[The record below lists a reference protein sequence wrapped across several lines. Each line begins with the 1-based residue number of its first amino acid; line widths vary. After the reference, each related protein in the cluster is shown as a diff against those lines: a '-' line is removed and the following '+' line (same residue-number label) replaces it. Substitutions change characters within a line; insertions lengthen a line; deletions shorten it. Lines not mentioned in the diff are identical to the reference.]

1 MDKNKTRL
9 IAQVGVAVALA
20 TVLQYVK
27 IMQLPQGGS
36 VSLQSVPII
45 VMALLYGPKVGMLV
59 GGIFGLV
66 EVLLDSYV
74 IHPIQF
80 LLDYPVPFMVLGLAG
95 LWANKKVLSIGFAY
109 CLRYLAHILSGVVF
123 FGEYAPAGTNVWLYS
138 IMYNGS
144 YLIPEAVLTAI
155 VSIWLWRQL
164 QKRGFSELA
173 Q

>member
-1 MDKNKTRL
+1 MDKNKTRM

-20 TVLQYVK
+20 TVLQYIK
-27 IMQLPQGGS
+27 ILQLPQGGS

-45 VMALLYGPKVGMLV
+45 VMALLYGPKVGVLV
-59 GGIFGLV
+59 GGVFGIV

-80 LLDYPVPFMVLGLAG
+80 LLDYPIPFMALGLAG
-95 LWANKKVLSIGFAY
+95 MWADRKVLSITFAY

-123 FGEYAPAGTNVWLYS
+123 FGQYAPEGANVWIYS
-138 IMYNGS
+138 IVYNGS
-144 YLIPEAVLTAI
+144 FLIPEAFLSATI
-155 VSIWLWRQL
+155 SIWLWRQL
-164 QKRGFSELA
+164 QKRGFSDLA